1 MGIDHETKTLSRDK
15 SQEDAVQCCPRNGTE
30 EVGPRRRRNVAT
42 TWSTMIM
49 RVLMIQNVRV
59 RSRYQNQDDLVSS
72 LCALSLSA
80 SSSSVG
86 TLSPNRFLQR
96 TPASC
101 GWTPGGSID
110 VSDDTRGGVG
120 GYHITRGHLH
130 ASTRICGVVFDLT
143 FGSMRF
149 QYGLARSS
157 FASATT
163 GAFELSPWPDRLRL
177 SMHAQMASHRPSHES
192 SSP

>member
-1 MGIDHETKTLSRDK
+1 
-15 SQEDAVQCCPRNGTE
+15 
-30 EVGPRRRRNVAT
+30 
-42 TWSTMIM
+42 MIM

-59 RSRYQNQDDLVSS
+59 RSRYQNQDGVVSV

-86 TLSPNRFLQR
+86 TLSPNRFLHR
-96 TPASC
+96 APASC
-101 GWTPGGSID
+101 GWAPGGSID
-110 VSDDTRGGVG
+110 VSKRRHARGTCGGRHGVG
-120 GYHITRGHLH
+120 RAHIYGSVLN
-130 ASTRICGVVFDLT
+130 LT
-143 FGSMRF
+143 FGSIRF

-157 FASATT
+157 FASAMT